1 MLRCAAP
8 PLQAR
13 HAQIDTE
20 TALAALKRS
29 AAQRE
34 VDLDAEDGE
43 AVRQV
48 QLRAGGGHV
57 FAVVKAQAFQM
68 GARQHEEREGQRCC
82 GPLLPQW
89 LKVW

>member
-1 MLRCAAP
+1 MLPHAVLCCAAP

-34 VDLDAEDGE
+34 VDLDAEDEE
-43 AVRQV
+43 AVRQMLLQV
-48 QLRAGGGHV
+48 GGGRN
-57 FAVVKAQAFQM
+57 FVVNLLNKAKRNWGGGGRA
-68 GARQHEEREGQRCC
+68 A
-82 GPLLPQW
+82 
-89 LKVW
+89 